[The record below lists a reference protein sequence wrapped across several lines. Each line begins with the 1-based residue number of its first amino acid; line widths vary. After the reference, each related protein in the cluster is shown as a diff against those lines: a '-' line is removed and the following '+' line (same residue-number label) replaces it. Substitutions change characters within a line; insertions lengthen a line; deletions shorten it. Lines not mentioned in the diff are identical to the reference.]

1 AWAHMLD
8 TPTASVPIEEH
19 NAVVERVR
27 MLEQELEREKQQ
39 REEETQNFYRAIQG
53 VYSNMALLSNQTMT
67 RMLSMDDKIEGV
79 LDQTHACNGGLK
91 NLEKKMEDVDDAT
104 MDLETRI
111 DRLESPQQPSK
122 SRSPVS
128 EAISILAKSPILPPR
143 IDLNEDSSWTVNVML
158 MPQSS
163 GEPFVPGSVGH
174 RRCLSRNLL
183 RALQL
188 PDSSSSAFVSAVDEE
203 FLRLL
208 RNRSWMPLV
217 VYRSGSTQNEPRYSL
232 RGLPADKC
240 SPDLWDRNFLQE
252 YCLHREMELGDM
264 IYLSLSSG
272 ELSWQEIK
280 KFPRAHGFDRSC
292 WEHVGELDSPRTSV
306 VHERDDFGL
315 NVDDGY
321 DLPPYSSRAP
331 SEAGQVPMPTLQYG
345 PTSRQH
351 ETTNQR
357 DFEASED
364 EHALKRICLR
374 PKPEKPFISGETL
387 PQTQKQY
394 ISGRTKRKISVRE
407 KQNVSGNRL
416 SDWKNPV
423 QTLLHCHTGKDK
435 DVGNNA

>member
-1 AWAHMLD
+1 MLD
-8 TPTASVPIEEH
+8 TPIASVPIEEH

-27 MLEQELEREKQQ
+27 ALEQELDREKQQ

-79 LDQTHACNGGLK
+79 LDQTHGCHSGLK
-91 NLEKKMEDVDDAT
+91 DLQKKVETVDDAT
-104 MDLETRI
+104 MDLETRF
-111 DRLESPQQPSK
+111 DRFESTQQPPK

-143 IDLNEDSSWTVNVML
+143 IDLNDDSSWAVNVML

-163 GEPFVPGSVGH
+163 GEPFIPGSLGH
-174 RRCLSRNLL
+174 RRCMSRNLL
-183 RALQL
+183 RGLKL
-188 PDSSSSAFVSAVDEE
+188 LDSSNSAFVSAVDEE

-208 RNRSWMPLV
+208 RSRTWMPLV
-217 VYRSGSTQNEPRYSL
+217 VYRSGSSQSDSRYSL

-240 SPDLWDRNFLQE
+240 SPELWDRKFLQE
-252 YCLHREMELGDM
+252 YCVRYDKELGDV
-264 IYLSLSSG
+264 IYISLGSG

-280 KFPRAHGFDRSC
+280 KFPRAHGSDQSC
-292 WEHVGELDSPRTSV
+292 WEHNRELDSPRASV
-306 VHERDDFGL
+306 VQERDDFGL

-331 SEAGQVPMPTLQYG
+331 SEAGQVPMPTLQHG
-345 PTSRQH
+345 SNFRQH
-351 ETTNQR
+351 EVINHR

-364 EHALKRICLR
+364 EHSLKKICLR
-374 PKPEKPFISGETL
+374 PKPENPFISGEAL
-387 PQTQKQY
+387 LHTQKQY
-394 ISGRTKRKISVRE
+394 VSGRTKRKISVRE
-407 KQNVSGNRL
+407 KQNLSSNRL

-423 QTLLHCHTGKDK
+423 QTLLHCHAGKDK
-435 DVGNNA
+435 DVENNA